1 MRDKAMPRSVKHDS
15 ILALVDVK
23 HDMENWNYAT
33 LASKGVIARRYP
45 YNYQMGLGQDYGTYD
60 SPGVLTDRI
69 AEQNQRGFYERWAAY
84 MDGARTDP
92 RNGRRNDGRAT
103 RKGARPGAHRPESR
117 GKPPDADGR
126 SRSGG

>member
-1 MRDKAMPRSVKHDS
+1 
-15 ILALVDVK
+15 
-23 HDMENWNYAT
+23 MENWNDAT

-69 AEQNQRGFYERWAAY
+69 AEQNQRGFYECWAAY
-84 MDGARTDP
+84 MDGDRTYP
-92 RNGRRNDGRAT
+92 GNGRRNYGRPT
-103 RKGARPGAHRPESR
+103 RKSARSGAHRTESR

-126 SRSGG
+126 SH